1 MCMLHVQMVRNSK
14 QMRTSAIFLE
24 LHGQVQEGL
33 RRRHERDAKEQKV
46 SADIAAQHPICF
58 PGEEVLA
65 QVTVVEKRVVSF
77 EEKMKADALEAKAH
91 MEASRGLP
99 EPLTQRS
106 LNQAFAQL
114 PEGAQASIEACIRC
128 WRENKLA
135 ASDVISQVKSFSG
148 SSAVLRGL
156 FAAQPER
163 VDLEVATPAQMRE
176 LQRLTVAWLWCC
188 TGRGCPRVARK
199 KTRQLY
205 ILDLYM
211 L

>member
-1 MCMLHVQMVRNSK
+1 MVRNAK
-14 QMRTSAIFLE
+14 QMRTSALFLE
-24 LHGQVQEGL
+24 LHGQVLEGL
-33 RRRHERDAKEQKV
+33 RRRHERDSKELKV

-58 PGEEVLA
+58 PEEVLA
-65 QVTVVEKRVVSF
+65 QVTVVEKRVMSF
-77 EEKMKADALEAKAH
+77 EEKMKADALEAKSH

-106 LNQAFAQL
+106 LDEAFAQL

-148 SSAVLRGL
+148 SSTVLRGL
-156 FAAQPER
+156 FAAQPEH

-176 LQRLTVAWLWCC
+176 LQQLTVA
-188 TGRGCPRVARK
+188 
-199 KTRQLY
+199 
-205 ILDLYM
+205 
-211 L
+211 